1 MDEERAGCVRRYFRD
16 MHLAMAEMLRTL
28 KPDRYAV
35 LVVAD
40 SNLRGIVVPTGACLI
55 EIAESLDVDGVRFVH
70 RDTLVRTIRER
81 SRQMPI
87 KRGRN
92 GDGMK
97 TEEVLILQ
105 RRPARTLVAVGARNG
120 HGIATDGNAFLQ
132 NGRKPHKTRKPQ
144 RRAEASENNRSV
156 NQAEL
161 GRSGVNRDKQRP
173 GHVRKR
179 DDHLAR
185 R

>member
-1 MDEERAGCVRRYFRD
+1 
-16 MHLAMAEMLRTL
+16 MLRTL

-40 SNLRGIVVPTGACLI
+40 SNLRGIVVPTGNCLI
-55 EIAESLDVDGVRFVH
+55 EIAESLNVDGARFIH
-70 RDTLVRTIRER
+70 KDTFVRTIRER

-105 RRPARTLVAVGARNG
+105 RRPALTLVAVGILNG
-120 HGIATDGNAFLQ
+120 HSRKDRPRQ
-132 NGRKPHKTRKPQ
+132 NGQKPRFSSK
-144 RRAEASENNRSV
+144 ASGSKRSV
-156 NQAEL
+156 NQAKL
-161 GRSGVNRDKQRP
+161 GRSWIN
-173 GHVRKR
+173 
-179 DDHLAR
+179 
-185 R
+185 